1 MGRDKAREQAKKR
14 RVESVLTFCRGDKK
28 IRKVSLPFTR
38 AGERAY
44 GNNVVAIKVYSYVIK
59 TPKRCS

>member
-1 MGRDKAREQAKKR
+1 MGRDKVKKR
-14 RVESVLTFCRGDKK
+14 RVESVLTFAAGEKSKK
-28 IRKVSLPFTR
+28 NFPPLFNR

-44 GNNVVAIKVYSYVIK
+44 GNNVAAIKVYSYVIK